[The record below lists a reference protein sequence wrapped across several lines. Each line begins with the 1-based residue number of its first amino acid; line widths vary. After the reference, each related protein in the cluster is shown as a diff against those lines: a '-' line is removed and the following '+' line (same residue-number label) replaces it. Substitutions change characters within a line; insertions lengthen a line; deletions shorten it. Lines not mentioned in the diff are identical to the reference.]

1 MEQND
6 ALKQELLNALKE
18 SNYKVEIT
26 EPNNVELCQK
36 YDGSQFLLIHGDTVK
51 FGVWC
56 GDCSVIILGHK
67 FTCDLDFGEWSAEQD
82 DDEWL
87 LEEEDFVDA
96 LESADGVIFG
106 EQGDVDAQRMV
117 YCRANNMSEDIDAYW
132 VEEDDIPK
140 NINDMD
146 WCDPE
151 PGTVTITTKDGEKE
165 VVECDLDCES
175 IYKLYCVLKEK
186 GQLYKT
192 PTISSA
198 FIESEVP
205 ELHKEILEELQ
216 DNGIDNADSGEV
228 NYALPNT
235 EDFFELILG

>member
-26 EPNNVELCQK
+26 EPNNVELCQR

-87 LEEEDFVDA
+87 LEEEDFD
-96 LESADGVIFG
+96 
-106 EQGDVDAQRMV
+106 
-117 YCRANNMSEDIDAYW
+117 ED
-132 VEEDDIPK
+132 EE
-140 NINDMD
+140 
-146 WCDPE
+146 
-151 PGTVTITTKDGEKE
+151 
-165 VVECDLDCES
+165 
-175 IYKLYCVLKEK
+175 
-186 GQLYKT
+186 
-192 PTISSA
+192 
-198 FIESEVP
+198 
-205 ELHKEILEELQ
+205 
-216 DNGIDNADSGEV
+216 
-228 NYALPNT
+228 
-235 EDFFELILG
+235 